1 MPRIFLFISPRDFEH
16 YRKALFGD
24 SIRTM
29 SRQLSHTMDS
39 VSIRSDEEILA
50 LSIDSPTFF
59 AVLVDRYQQ
68 AFLRRA
74 ERIVGGREEAQD
86 IVQETFTKIYVNAA
100 RFKSVP
106 GASFKSWAYK
116 ILHNTAFT
124 SYQSMRKR
132 GVAEVHLEMEVYEI
146 LPDASSETSHRKREL
161 SDYIASVISRMP
173 SSLGRLLQLHFLE
186 DKSHK
191 EIAEIEHAS
200 VGAIKTRIH
209 RAKNEFKKI
218 ELSLV

>member
-1 MPRIFLFISPRDFEH
+1 
-16 YRKALFGD
+16 
-24 SIRTM
+24 M
-29 SRQLSHTMDS
+29 SRQFSHTTDS
-39 VSIRSDEEILA
+39 VSAKSDEEVLA

-74 ERIVGGREEAQD
+74 RRIVGESEEAQD

-124 SYQSMRKR
+124 SYQGLRKR
-132 GVAEVHLEMEVYEI
+132 GDRTVPLDREIYEI
-146 LPDASSETSHRKREL
+146 LPDASSEIFHHRREL
-161 SDYIASVISRMP
+161 SDYVASVISRMP
-173 SSLGRLLQLHFLE
+173 SSLGRMLKFYFLE

-191 EIAEIEHAS
+191 EIAEIEHTS

-209 RAKNEFKKI
+209 RAKKEFKKT
-218 ELSLV
+218 ELLLVW

>member
-1 MPRIFLFISPRDFEH
+1 
-16 YRKALFGD
+16 
-24 SIRTM
+24 
-29 SRQLSHTMDS
+29 MDS
-39 VSIRSDEEILA
+39 ASIKSDEEILA
-50 LSIDSPTFF
+50 LSVDSPTFF
-59 AVLVDRYQQ
+59 SVLVDRYQQ

-74 ERIVGGREEAQD
+74 ERIVGEREEAED
-86 IVQETFTKIYVNAA
+86 IVQGTFTKIYVNAA

-124 SYQSMRKR
+124 SYQGLRKK
-132 GVAEVHLEMEVYEI
+132 GNATVTLETEIYEI
-146 LPDASSETSHRKREL
+146 LPDASSEIFHRKREL

-173 SSLGRLLQLHFLE
+173 SSLGRMLKLYFLE

-191 EIAEIEHAS
+191 EIAEMEHTS

-209 RAKNEFKKI
+209 RAKKEFKKI
-218 ELSLV
+218 ETLLAW